1 MTVHAKLFQSCL
13 TLCDSMDH
21 SPPVSS
27 VHGTFQARILE
38 WVDMLSS
45 RRSSWPR
52 DPTRVF
58 SFADILYQLS
68 HQGSPVFHYADVKI
82 FRQSDMLFLWLG
94 NTLTPWFLIYSL
106 EFFSNRLDFYT
117 YTLVHLK
124 LIFVCCKLLN
134 FSSSQ
139 LIQQYLLNHPFYTD
153 LRVHHY
159 HILSEWSRSVVS
171 TLCDPMDSPVHEIL
185 QARIMEWVAIHF
197 SRWSSPRRDWTW
209 VSCTIGR
216 FLTIWVSRMM
226 LLFASHSLLPQSQTI
241 IWTTILLKFS

>member
-1 MTVHAKLFQSCL
+1 
-13 TLCDSMDH
+13 
-21 SPPVSS
+21 
-27 VHGTFQARILE
+27 
-38 WVDMLSS
+38 MLSS
-45 RRSSWPR
+45 RGSSWPR

-124 LIFVCCKLLN
+124 LIFVYCKLLN

-159 HILSEWSRSVVS
+159 HILSEWVESLSCVHLFATPWTVTYQAPLCMRFSRQGYWSGLPFPSPGDLPNTGIEPWSPALQVDSLPLSHLESPLSAYLRYNSHTLQLTHYRVVQPS
-171 TLCDPMDSPVHEIL
+171 PQSNSQFMSPPKETLCSLVMSD
-185 QARIMEWVAIHF
+185 F
-197 SRWSSPRRDWTW
+197 S
-209 VSCTIGR
+209 
-216 FLTIWVSRMM
+216 
-226 LLFASHSLLPQSQTI
+226 
-241 IWTTILLKFS
+241 